1 MPTNF
6 PTAGEDMAITLGN
19 SNYPQFSRAY
29 AEELRE
35 GWPDIWAAGGNIR
48 GNEAYQLWG
57 QALGG
62 SEAEEVL
69 SWIKEREAWSARHFE
84 DGAQFKE
91 DLSPNLSNVA
101 GLVAQIKWGV
111 VGTLGESL
119 MRSTLDELK
128 TKLEDRSAV
137 EARPYPNEHAARLED
152 PAKYDSFARVNDAFG
167 DGIDA
172 IYGIKEGVSE
182 LQAIRFDKDKYTAE
196 EAKQWLE
203 EHDFEP
209 ILFEPVIEE
218 SFKMDKRHIKEIY
231 ENENSY
237 VIVFAKPEHVEP
249 VAEPAPMAEPQVST
263 MHEEEYKAAPG
274 ELAVGDLVRWI
285 SNERYVYGRVL
296 LIESEGEITADS
308 GFTILGTPENPVALI
323 SIYDLN
329 AETGEYEEREP
340 ALRVVHSFNT
350 IEKVEEGQQRSAKR
364 SYEQR
369 AFDTQATV
377 TGRTI
382 RGYASVFNSL
392 SEDLGGFREI
402 IAPGAFSDVLND
414 DVRALYNHSPDY
426 LLARTSNGTLQI
438 GQDERGLWY
447 EFEAPNTSYANDI
460 IELMKRGDLR
470 ESSFGFIVA
479 KDSWRMRDGKP
490 FRTIEKVGSLLD
502 VSPVVYP
509 AYPAA
514 TSGLRSAEPS
524 TEEKAVEEKVE
535 ETNIRFFINRLIN
548 LTKDDF

>member
-1 MPTNF
+1 MPTNY
-6 PTAGEDMAITLGN
+6 PTAGEDMAVTLSN
-19 SNYPQFSRAY
+19 SNYPEFSRAY
-29 AEELRE
+29 AEDLRE
-35 GWPDIWAAGGNIR
+35 SWPDIWRAGGNIR
-48 GNEAYQLWG
+48 GNEAYELWG
-57 QALGG
+57 AAKEG
-62 SEAEEVL
+62 SESEAVIE
-69 SWIKEREAWSARHFE
+69 WIKEREAWAARHFE
-84 DGAQFKE
+84 DGAQFKQ

-101 GLVAQIKWGV
+101 GIVAQIKWGV
-111 VGTLGESL
+111 IGTLGESQ

-128 TKLEDRSAV
+128 TKLENRSAV

-152 PAKYDSFARVNDAFG
+152 PAKYDSFARVNNAFG

-172 IYGIKEGVSE
+172 IYGIKDGISE
-182 LQAIRFDKDKYTAE
+182 LQAIRFDKELFTIQ

-203 EHDFEP
+203 DHDFTP

-218 SFKMDKRHIKEIY
+218 NFKMDKRHIKEVY
-231 ENENSY
+231 ENEDSY
-237 VIVFAKPEHVEP
+237 VIVFAKPDHVE
-249 VAEPAPMAEPQVST
+249 ELPAPEASPMVSS
-263 MHEEEYKAAPG
+263 MEEEYKAAPG
-274 ELAVGDLVRWI
+274 ELAEGDLVRWI

-296 LIESEGEITADS
+296 LIESNGEITADS

-329 AETGEYEEREP
+329 PETGEYEEREP
-340 ALRVVHSFNT
+340 PLRVVHSFNT
-350 IEKVEEGQQRSAKR
+350 VEKVQEESRSNKR

-369 AFDTQATV
+369 AFDTRAEV

-392 SEDLGGFREI
+392 SEDLGGFREV

-426 LLARTSNGTLQI
+426 LLARTSSGTLQI

-460 IELMKRGDLR
+460 IELMKRGDLK
-470 ESSFGFIVA
+470 ESSFGFIVG
-479 KDSWRMRDGKP
+479 KDSWRMKDGQP
-490 FRTIEKVGSLLD
+490 FRTIEKVASLLD

-514 TSGLRSAEPS
+514 TSGLRSAEPQAEA
-524 TEEKAVEEKVE
+524 TQVEEKVE
-535 ETNIRFFINRLIN
+535 ENNIRFFINRLIN